1 MDDIEKRARELLAA
15 SHRKRVPRSQKS
27 KALDAGFIHP
37 DDHAAMDAIVAA
49 LSAAPQ
55 VPEGYV
61 LVQEAPLMD
70 MLEAAWDAMDDEDN
84 ADFIDPE
91 DLAIAWYAMLNWCR
105 ENPGRQQ

>member
-1 MDDIEKRARELLAA
+1 MGDIEKRARELLAA

-55 VPEGYV
+55 VPEGWV
-61 LVQEAPLMD
+61 LVPTECTADMMD
-70 MLEAAWDAMDDEDN
+70 GASEVFGGFERPHQIEEVWE
-84 ADFIDPE
+84 
-91 DLAIAWYAMLNWCR
+91 AMLAAI
-105 ENPGRQQ
+105 PGVSHG